1 MQKPYDVLIVGAG
14 IAGMLSAFLLKQ
26 QQPQCRLAILEK
38 QQPGRESSWAGGGI
52 LSPLYPWQ
60 QPTAVTT
67 MVRYSQLAY
76 PYFLEKL
83 KRYAGIDP
91 EWETSGMLILTT
103 AEEMAAARTWAQREA
118 YPLEYW
124 PTARLQREWP
134 LLSAQFH
141 EALWLPGVAQVRNP
155 RLLKALR
162 YALQKLA
169 VPIFSD
175 NEVQAWQVV
184 DDKVLLETTDIEGN
198 KKVFSAAQLLITTGA
213 WTQKLL
219 PELPVLPVKGQM
231 LRFSLAP
238 GQFPSMLLQQGRYL
252 IPRRDG
258 QVLFGS
264 TVENVAF
271 DKTPTPAAYDDLLHS
286 LRTLVPIF
294 NDYQPAQHWTGLR
307 PGAPNGIPYVDSL
320 ANGRVVVNAGHYRNG
335 VILGL
340 AAATLAVALL
350 TGTPPPF
357 SPLPYRLQAKRED

>member
-1 MQKPYDVLIVGAG
+1 MQQPYDVLIVGAG
-14 IAGMLSAFLLKQ
+14 VAGMLSAFLLKQ

-38 QQPGRESSWAGGGI
+38 QQPGREASWAGGGI

-60 QPTAVTT
+60 QPDAITT

-83 KRYAGIDP
+83 KHYVGIDP

-103 AEEMAAARTWAQREA
+103 AEAMAAAQTWAQHEA
-118 YPLEYW
+118 YPLEVW
-124 PTARLQREWP
+124 PTARLQSEWP
-134 LLSAQFH
+134 LLSTEFR

-175 NEVQAWQVV
+175 SEVTSWQVI
-184 DDKVLLETTDIEGN
+184 DDKVFLEVTAAD
-198 KKVFSAAQLLITTGA
+198 KDQKVFIASQLLITTGA
-213 WTQKLL
+213 WTQQLL

-231 LRFSLAP
+231 LRFSLSP
-238 GQFPSMLLQQGRYL
+238 GQFPSMLLHQGRYL

-264 TVENVAF
+264 TVENAAF
-271 DKTPTPAAYDDLLHS
+271 DKTPTAAAYDDLLQS
-286 LRTLVPIF
+286 LRALVPIF
-294 NDYQPAQHWTGLR
+294 HNYQPTQHWAGLR
-307 PGAPNGIPYVDSL
+307 PAAPGGIPYVDSL

-335 VILGL
+335 IILGL

-350 TGTPPPF
+350 TGSPPPF
-357 SPLPYRLQAKRED
+357 SPLPYRLQAKREA